1 MLFLFNKTI
10 NTNKKIKHVL
20 TNIYGLNQSKIIYIC
35 FKFGINPESILN
47 KLSKKK
53 LNNLI
58 SFIKKKL
65 IIENELKHFLSKEM
79 EKKRAIK
86 ICRSLRLFSK
96 LPVNGQRTR
105 SNAKTIRKI

>member
-10 NTNKKIKHVL
+10 NTNKKIKYVL

-35 FKFGINPESILN
+35 YKFGINPDTILN

-53 LNNLI
+53 INYLT

-65 IIENELKHFLSKEM
+65 IIEKELKHHLKKNM
-79 EKKRAIK
+79 EKKRSIK
-86 ICRSLRLFSK
+86 TCRSLRLFSK
-96 LPVNGQRTR
+96 LPVNGQRTH